1 MDVKMNMHNNNNKL
15 RTLFTA
21 TVERSYRGPFD
32 NIFSKFQLE
41 ATRVLKGNV
50 NVLVLQLQ

>member
-1 MDVKMNMHNNNNKL
+1 MNMHNNNNKL

-50 NVLVLQLQ
+50 NGKMFFF